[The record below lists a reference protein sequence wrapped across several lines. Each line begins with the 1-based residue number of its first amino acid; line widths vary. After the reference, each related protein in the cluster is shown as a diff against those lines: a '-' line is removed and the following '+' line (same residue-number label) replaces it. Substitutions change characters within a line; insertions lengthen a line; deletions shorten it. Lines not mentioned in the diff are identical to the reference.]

1 MPPNLPNTDGPSS
14 PTVGAVGEFG
24 LIARITAR
32 LADHPAGAAPP
43 RPGVLLGPG
52 DDAAVV
58 AAPDGRVVATTDL
71 LVEGRHFRTD
81 WMSGYDV
88 GRRAAAQNLADIAAM
103 GAVPTALLV
112 GLGCPPTLPVAW
124 AEALADGLRDEAGPV
139 GAAVVGGDV
148 VRTDAIIV
156 AVTALGDLRGRA
168 PVTRAGARAG
178 DGVWVAGRLGRSAA
192 GLALLTRADPHL
204 IDRFAGAVAGYR
216 RPRPPYNA
224 GPVLA
229 GIGATAMIDI
239 SDGLLA
245 DAGHLADASAV
256 RLELDPNRLPVPE
269 VVAAVRAALADPT
282 PYHLVGGEDHA
293 LLATL
298 PAGVDG
304 SAYAVRV
311 GVVTAG
317 RGVGIG
323 EAGLGPVPPD
333 GAGFDHFR

>member
-1 MPPNLPNTDGPSS
+1 MPTNLPNADGSSS

-24 LIARITAR
+24 LIDRIAAR
-32 LADHPAGAAPP
+32 LAYRPAGAGPP
-43 RPGVLLGPG
+43 PPGVLLGPG

-103 GAVPTALLV
+103 GAAPTALLV

-124 AEALADGLRDEAGPV
+124 VEALADGLRDEAAPV

-148 VRTDAIIV
+148 VRADPIVV

-168 PVTRAGARAG
+168 PVTRSGARAG
-178 DGVWVAGRLGRSAA
+178 DGVWVAGLLGRSAA
-192 GLALLTRADPHL
+192 GLALLTHADPRL
-204 IDRFAGAVAGYR
+204 IERFAAAVSGYR
-216 RPRPPYNA
+216 RPQPPYDA
-224 GPVLA
+224 GPALA
-229 GIGATAMIDI
+229 GLGATAMIDI

-245 DAGHLADASAV
+245 DAGHLAEASAV
-256 RLELDPNRLPVPE
+256 RLELDPQRLPVPE

-317 RGVGIG
+317 RGVDIG
-323 EAGLGPVPPD
+323 GAGAGQMPPD
-333 GAGFDHFR
+333 GGGFDHFH